1 MSNNF
6 QVQKAREIIQM
17 ESSQQCT
24 LEERLGKSTQQSSSG
39 EGGTKESYIKNQF
52 STWDFPKPGASQEE
66 EGMNLNI
73 PEMNNY
79 FPQYYSFQESDK
91 NQMRKE

>member
-1 MSNNF
+1 MKYQALRYFPFSLKANKISLFLHQF

-17 ESSQQCT
+17 ESSQPCT
-24 LEERLGKSTQQSSSG
+24 LEERLGKSTQQPGG

-66 EGMNLNI
+66 EGTKI
-73 PEMNNY
+73 
-79 FPQYYSFQESDK
+79 
-91 NQMRKE
+91 R